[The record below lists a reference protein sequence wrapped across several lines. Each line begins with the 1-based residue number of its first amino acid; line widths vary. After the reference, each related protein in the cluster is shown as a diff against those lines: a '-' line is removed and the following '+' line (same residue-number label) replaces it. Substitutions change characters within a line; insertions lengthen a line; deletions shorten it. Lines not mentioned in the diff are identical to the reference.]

1 MFRFSRA
8 YQYTDEFESRQ
19 AGFDFAEV
27 ARTVLKIT
35 VETKKAL
42 GKWFKAWKP
51 KRPITV
57 FPWEQ
62 LCIAF
67 DQVRFLEITP

>member
-19 AGFDFAEV
+19 AGFDFAV
-27 ARTVLKIT
+27 VVRAVLRIT

-51 KRPITV
+51 KRQTTV
-57 FPWEQ
+57 FTWLQ
-62 LCIAF
+62 VCLAF
-67 DQVRFLEITP
+67 DQVRFLESTP

>member
-42 GKWFKAWKP
+42 GK
-51 KRPITV
+51 
-57 FPWEQ
+57 
-62 LCIAF
+62 
-67 DQVRFLEITP
+67 